1 MKKEEV
7 KSQLEFYPVEQNS
20 QLRVNIVEAAKVH
33 AGFPSP
39 VQDAYMNPPI
49 DLNHPMLFPP
59 RPCVQTFLL
68 CAGAAV

>member
-1 MKKEEV
+1 MKKQEV

-49 DLNHPMLFPP
+49 
-59 RPCVQTFLL
+59 R
-68 CAGAAV
+68 